1 MPLLCGEREFSIA
14 AIHGLIDENVRTLGD
29 AAQRNSAR
37 RRTLDGPYPDRLSFE
52 QDIAQMKEW
61 VAARV
66 KWLDTEI
73 ARRANRAE

>member
-1 MPLLCGEREFSIA
+1 VPEL
-14 AIHGLIDENVRTLGD
+14 
-29 AAQRNSAR
+29 QRLR
-37 RRTLDGPYPDRLSFE
+37 DGPYPDRLTFE

-73 ARRANRAE
+73 ACRTDRGG

>member
-1 MPLLCGEREFSIA
+1 VPEL
-14 AIHGLIDENVRTLGD
+14 
-29 AAQRNSAR
+29 QRLR
-37 RRTLDGPYPDRLSFE
+37 DGPYPDQLFFE

-73 ARRANRAE
+73 PRRANPRAVTE

>member
-1 MPLLCGEREFSIA
+1 MLESLS
-14 AIHGLIDENVRTLGD
+14 V
-29 AAQRNSAR
+29 SALR
-37 RRTLDGPYPDRLSFE
+37 SYPDRLSFE

-73 ARRANRAE
+73 ARRADRGA